1 MMWFVESL
9 LESYK
14 VFLWRWTSA
23 RYPEVDWGILFDDI
37 IGDLVKFRIVLA
49 EWRNKSVISFSTLGA
64 YVSCNP
70 Q

>member
-1 MMWFVESL
+1 MSHTKF
-9 LESYK
+9 
-14 VFLWRWTSA
+14 FLWRWTSA

-37 IGDLVKFRIVLA
+37 IGDLVKFGIVLA
-49 EWRNKSVISFSTLGA
+49 EWGNKSVIFFSALDA